1 MDEVTAT
8 LVDEVLTLQAEV
20 AALRVMAGASVVD
33 DPVNYI
39 NMVVANIDAYTLPLV
54 MSDGQREVLRARLE
68 YTREL
73 WVAHMREAHPG
84 GWLGLRYWLA
94 RTLKR
99 IYRVFAGSTE
109 FPQPPAPA
117 VDWVKLGQGSSLA
130 ATK

>member
-1 MDEVTAT
+1 MDNVTAT
-8 LVDEVLTLQAEV
+8 LVNEVLALQAEV
-20 AALRVMAGASVVD
+20 AAQRIIGGAVLVD
-33 DPVNYI
+33 DPVQYI
-39 NMVVANIDAYTLPLV
+39 SMAVENIEAYSLQMALNDA
-54 MSDGQREVLRARLE
+54 QREVLRARLE